1 MKTIVCIIGFT
12 IFGALE
18 LFMLIDLIRT
28 CREIKHNEKKG

>member
-1 MKTIVCIIGFT
+1 MKTLVCIIGFT
-12 IFGALE
+12 LCGALE